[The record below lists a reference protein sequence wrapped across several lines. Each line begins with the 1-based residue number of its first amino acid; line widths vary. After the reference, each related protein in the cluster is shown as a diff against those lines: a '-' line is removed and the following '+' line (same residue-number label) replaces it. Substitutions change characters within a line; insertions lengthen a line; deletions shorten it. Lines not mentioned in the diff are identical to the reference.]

1 MVIERFRDQNAKAV
15 CSRLAE
21 KGRLMPERLEF
32 LDSWVTADL
41 SRCFQL
47 MQCDDVTLLSGLIG
61 GPGQYI
67 SHDEHLLCTEMNCQ
81 SRSAARGPAR
91 SLM

>member
-1 MVIERFRDQNAKAV
+1 MLLMVIERFRDQNAKAV

-47 MQCDDVTLLSGLIG
+47 MQCDDVTLLSG
-61 GPGQYI
+61 
-67 SHDEHLLCTEMNCQ
+67 S
-81 SRSAARGPAR
+81 SADRGNTFLTVNICFAPK
-91 SLM
+91 